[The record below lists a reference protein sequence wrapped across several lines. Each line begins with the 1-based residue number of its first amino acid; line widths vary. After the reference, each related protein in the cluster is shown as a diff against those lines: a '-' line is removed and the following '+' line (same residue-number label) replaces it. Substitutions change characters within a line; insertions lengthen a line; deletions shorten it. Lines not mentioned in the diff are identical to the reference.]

1 MIHHMKFSF
10 LPLLLLLTASLHAED
25 SKLPNTFVAAP
36 EHEEHAEVPHGKLT
50 KIERWQCKAFPGTVR
65 DWWIYVPAQYTAD
78 KPAALMV
85 FQDGHDYVGPKGNWR
100 TPTVFDNL
108 IAKGDMPVTIA
119 VFINPGHDATKP
131 KPQSAWRVSNRS
143 FEYDSMGPRYAGM
156 LIDEIIPEV
165 KKTYAITDDPEG
177 RAICGAS
184 SGGICSFTV
193 AWERPDQFRKV
204 FSTIGS
210 FTDIRGGNAYQA
222 IIRETERKPIRIFL
236 QDSTGDLDNP
246 IGNWP
251 IANQNMFSSL
261 SYMHYDV
268 KFDFTEGYGHN
279 SNRGGSIFPEALKWL
294 LRGWGN

>member
-1 MIHHMKFSF
+1 MNCLRPF
-10 LPLLLLLTASLHAED
+10 LLSTILAAPVLLQAED
-25 SKLPNTFVAAP
+25 AANVFKPAP
-36 EHEEHAEVPHGKLT
+36 EHKERADVPHGKLT
-50 KIERWQCKAFPGTVR
+50 KIENWQCKAYPGTVR

-100 TPTVFDNL
+100 VPTVFDNL
-108 IAKGDMPVTIA
+108 IAKGEMPVTIA

-143 FEYDSMGPRYAGM
+143 VEYDTMGGHYASM

-165 KKTYAITDDPEG
+165 KKTYAITDNPEG
-177 RAICGAS
+177 RAISGAS

-210 FTDIRGGNAYQA
+210 FTNIRGGHVYPAM
-222 IIRETERKPIRIFL
+222 IRETERKPIRVFL
-236 QDSTGDLDNP
+236 QDSTGDLDNT

-251 IANQNMFSSL
+251 IANQNMNAAL
-261 SYMHYDV
+261 NYMKYDV

-279 SNRGGSIFPEALKWL
+279 STRGGSILPEALRWL
-294 LRGWGN
+294 WRGYGK